1 MRTSGAAGENQLSN
15 EEGKENESR
24 YDRELG

>member
-1 MRTSGAAGENQLSN
+1 VRISGATGENQLSN

-24 YDRELG
+24 HGGDFG